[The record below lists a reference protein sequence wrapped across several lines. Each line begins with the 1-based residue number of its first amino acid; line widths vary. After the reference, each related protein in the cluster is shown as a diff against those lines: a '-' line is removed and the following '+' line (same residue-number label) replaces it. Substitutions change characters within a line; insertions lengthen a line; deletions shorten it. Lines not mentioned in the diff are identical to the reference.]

1 MPAGKFGGAAYKVSG
16 GLHGVGAS
24 VVNALSEHLR
34 AEVRRDGYTHYQ
46 RYVRGIPS
54 SEVVQTSRT
63 REHGTTIT
71 FHPDPEIFRRIDYDF
86 DDICQRLR
94 DIAYL
99 NHGLTVR
106 FTSWWH
112 MLDRGDDI
120 ERTYSYEGGI
130 ADLVRDN
137 NHGRQALQPNPFYY
151 EKTVD
156 DVAVEIAIQYTTETT
171 ETMHSYANCI
181 RTPEGGTHLTGF
193 RSALTRTINEF
204 ARKQGLIKE
213 NRPNLEGGDVREGL
227 TAAIS
232 VRLTNPQF
240 EGQTKNKL
248 GNPEIKG
255 IVESITSEGLVAY
268 MDMNPLAGRAV
279 VDRCMTA
286 QKAREA
292 AKRAREMVNRKSAL
306 GISSLPGKL
315 ADCTERDPEQSEIYI
330 VEGESAGGSAKMGRD
345 RQFQA
350 ILPLKGK
357 ILNVERVLGQP
368 NKILDHE
375 EIRALIAAIGAGE
388 GDDFDAD
395 RSRYRRVII
404 MTDADVDGSHIRTL
418 ILTYFYRRM
427 RGLIDDGLLY
437 IAQPPLYRVQRGRS
451 IEYAYTEDEKDTL
464 LTKMSTARS
473 QAHIQRYKGLGEM
486 NPQQLWETTM
496 NPETRY
502 MSQVHI
508 DDEMETDGVFTLLMG
523 DSVAP
528 RRSFI
533 QTHAQSVQNLDT

>member
-1 MPAGKFGGAAYKVSG
+1 MTSSNYTSDDIRILEGLEAVRLRPSMYIGNVNLDGLQHLIIEILDNSVDEAMAGYCDHIDLTIEDDGSVTVADNGRGIPVDRHAETGKSGLETVMTTLHAGGKFGGAAYKVSG

-46 RYVRGIPS
+46 RYMRGIPS
-54 SEVVQTSRT
+54 SEVVRTSRT

-99 NHGLTVR
+99 NHGLTVH
-106 FTSWWH
+106 FVSWWH
-112 MLDRGDDI
+112 MIDRGDDI
-120 ERTYSYEGGI
+120 ERTYSYGGGI

-137 NHGRQALQPNPFYY
+137 NQGRQALQPHPFYY
-151 EKTVD
+151 EKTAD
-156 DVAVEIAIQYTTETT
+156 DVAVEVAIQYTTETT
-171 ETMHSYANCI
+171 ETMYSYANCI

-193 RSALTRTINEF
+193 RSALTRTVNEF

-248 GNPEIKG
+248 GNPEMKS
-255 IVESITSEGLVAY
+255 IVESVTSEGLVAY
-268 MDMNPLAGRAV
+268 LDLNPMAGRAV
-279 VDRCMTA
+279 VERCLTS

-292 AKRAREMVNRKSAL
+292 AKRARELVNRKSVL

-315 ADCTERDPEQSEIYI
+315 ADCQERDPEKSEIYI

-345 RQFQA
+345 RAFQA

-375 EIRALIAAIGAGE
+375 EIQAMIAAIGAGE

-395 RSRYRRVII
+395 RSRYRRII
-404 MTDADVDGSHIRTL
+404 HYDRC
-418 ILTYFYRRM
+418 RC
-427 RGLIDDGLLY
+427 
-437 IAQPPLYRVQRGRS
+437 
-451 IEYAYTEDEKDTL
+451 
-464 LTKMSTARS
+464 
-473 QAHIQRYKGLGEM
+473 
-486 NPQQLWETTM
+486 
-496 NPETRY
+496 
-502 MSQVHI
+502 
-508 DDEMETDGVFTLLMG
+508 
-523 DSVAP
+523 
-528 RRSFI
+528 
-533 QTHAQSVQNLDT
+533 